1 MIQGTVHTKLHME
14 FILLEMSVTC
24 IPPLLHGTVHQT
36 LNKCHQ
42 HRIAWLPVPGLI
54 SLEISNISNINCR
67 TWRFTI
73 LYFSCDVNNVLLRV
87 YLVQWSETV
96 CPEWKTLLKQLKSL
110 FPSCYFVFFVFC
122 TITDHSS
129 PITNFYTF
137 SFCTK
142 KLGVAEKVSRENWF

>member
-54 SLEISNISNINCR
+54 SLEISNINCR
-67 TWRFTI
+67 TWRFTL

-110 FPSCYFVFFVFC
+110 FPYCYFVCFC
-122 TITDHSS
+122 ILYYNG
-129 PITNFYTF
+129 PLITNYQFLYF
-137 SFCTK
+137 FFLHK

>member
-54 SLEISNISNINCR
+54 SLEISNINCR
-67 TWRFTI
+67 TWRFTL

-110 FPSCYFVFFVFC
+110 FPSCYFVCFFVFC